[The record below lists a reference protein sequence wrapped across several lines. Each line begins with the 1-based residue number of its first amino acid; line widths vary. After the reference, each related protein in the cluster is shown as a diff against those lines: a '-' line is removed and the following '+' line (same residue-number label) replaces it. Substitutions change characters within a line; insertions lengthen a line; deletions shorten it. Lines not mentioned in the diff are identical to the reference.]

1 MALANRKVKR
11 RVFETEGSGRDRA
24 PDERI
29 TKLSAS
35 FASNVHIDAPETPDA
50 VEGLIYVIQQLEED
64 VKELHRYLSNEV
76 GDGAQG
82 ATGATGAA
90 GAQGATG
97 AAGPTGATGARGA
110 TGAAGSDGSDGADGA
125 DGSTPTITSLNG
137 SSLPTDSRGLS
148 SGQLWND
155 RGTVKVN

>member
-1 MALANRKVKR
+1 MALASRK
-11 RVFETEGSGRDRA
+11 SGTIHSKTGADKEALKARYDA
-24 PDERI
+24 GDHTSLEAYPSEAALLYQLQLLKEDIDELR
-29 TKLSAS
+29 
-35 FASNVHIDAPETPDA
+35 
-50 VEGLIYVIQQLEED
+50 
-64 VKELHRYLSNEV
+64 RYLTAEV

-82 ATGATGAA
+82 ATGAT

-110 TGAAGSDGSDGADGA
+110 TGAAGSDGSDGSDGADGA

>member
-1 MALANRKVKR
+1 MALASRK
-11 RVFETEGSGRDRA
+11 SGTIHSKTGADKEALKARYDA
-24 PDERI
+24 GDHTSLEAYPSEAALLYQLQLLKEDIDELR
-29 TKLSAS
+29 
-35 FASNVHIDAPETPDA
+35 
-50 VEGLIYVIQQLEED
+50 
-64 VKELHRYLSNEV
+64 RYLTAEV

-82 ATGATGAA
+82 ATGAT

-110 TGAAGSDGSDGADGA
+110 TGAAGSDGSDGADGADGA